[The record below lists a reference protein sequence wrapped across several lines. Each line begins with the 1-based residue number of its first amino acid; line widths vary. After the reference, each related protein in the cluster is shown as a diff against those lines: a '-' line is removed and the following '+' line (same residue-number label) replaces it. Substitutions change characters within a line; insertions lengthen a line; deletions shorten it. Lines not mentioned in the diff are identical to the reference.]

1 MIKFSLWMA
10 YFIPK
15 MKWHPIAV
23 QKIEVVFL
31 FFSFLFKILF
41 DLHGRTSSY
50 FVVCLNYL
58 PLVFYILQNK
68 TKRGF
73 VCVFPFNMHLLIIR
87 RRLHLLCSAVWAWRV
102 LDTNWQ
108 SQMAVYSFHELF
120 WFLTSSLESWH
131 LYWWPPVSWDTWLTG
146 WNSFMWTLN

>member
-23 QKIEVVFL
+23 QKIEVVFH
-31 FFSFLFKILF
+31 FFSFLFFLRILF

-58 PLVFYILQNK
+58 PLVFYILQNRTQQK
-68 TKRGF
+68 VFCFCFCSCFCFCLF
-73 VCVFPFNMHLLIIR
+73 VNMHLLV
-87 RRLHLLCSAVWAWRV
+87 LVEKLALAVF
-102 LDTNWQ
+102 
-108 SQMAVYSFHELF
+108 SSFCRKSSGYQLTKPNGFLF
-120 WFLTSSLESWH
+120 NL
-131 LYWWPPVSWDTWLTG
+131 
-146 WNSFMWTLN
+146 